1 MNLPNRLSCTRL
13 GLCFIF
19 AVIISIEAP
28 WRGWLALILFVSAS
42 LTDWLDGYLAR
53 RWGQVT
59 DLGTLLDPLA
69 DKILVSIGYIG
80 LVSVDLCAVWVVAAI
95 IGREFLI
102 TGLRTLAAAKGIIL
116 PAERIGKHKTISQM
130 VTLSVG
136 LILLAFQDA
145 ARGGIWVE
153 RARDFLLDPLLWLTV
168 AITVYSGIAYFLKNR
183 QLIIKST

>member
-1 MNLPNRLSCTRL
+1 MNLPNRLSCARL
-13 GLCFIF
+13 GLCFLF

-28 WRGWLALILFVSAS
+28 WRGWVALVIFISAS

-53 RWGQVT
+53 RWNQIT

-80 LVSVDLCAVWVVAAI
+80 LVSVDLCSVWVVAAI

-102 TGLRTLAAAKGIIL
+102 TGLRTLAAAKGVIL
-116 PAERIGKHKTISQM
+116 AAERIGKHKTISQM
-130 VTLSVG
+130 VTLSAG
-136 LILLAFQDA
+136 LVLLALQDYP
-145 ARGGIWVE
+145 GGSVWIE
-153 RARDFLLDPLLWLTV
+153 RARVFLLDPLLWMTV
-168 AITVYSGIAYFLKNR
+168 VITVYSGIAYFMKNR